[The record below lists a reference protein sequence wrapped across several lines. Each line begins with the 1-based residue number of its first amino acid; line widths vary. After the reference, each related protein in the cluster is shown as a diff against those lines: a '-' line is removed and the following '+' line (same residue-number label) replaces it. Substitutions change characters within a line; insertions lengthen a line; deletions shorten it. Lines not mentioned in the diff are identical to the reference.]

1 MKKSGK
7 TKQSKKSKPLPKKN
21 IPKKS
26 KPKKE
31 IDLSEEEPEFSSENE
46 YMNYVG
52 VKNEMKND
60 IQENFDEPF
69 TYLMGNADNIITK
82 STYTKIEYENGK
94 PVNEEHYQ
102 AESVNHKDK
111 KGHNIA
117 EKKEKYKNEK
127 AGIEKISHQRLMDG
141 EKKEKYKNEKAGIEK
156 ISHQRLMDGKGTKV
170 IKKINLKSGDKEEH
184 NIYKGIK
191 EKNVK
196 DFNKKYNTLKERV
209 KLDEMFEEVKLLG
222 RKRNLEQGKVLLLGD
237 GNENKEIKEKEE
249 KKDNKENK
257 SKKEKSEKKVKKEDK
272 KEKEKIKEKKG
283 KKEEE
288 KTKNVSKSKSKSKNK
303 NKKNKK

>member
-7 TKQSKKSKPLPKKN
+7 SKQSKKSKPLPKKN

-94 PVNEEHYQ
+94 PINEEHYQ

-117 EKKEKYKNEK
+117 
-127 AGIEKISHQRLMDG
+127 

-257 SKKEKSEKKVKKEDK
+257 SKKEKGEKKVKKEDK

>member
-52 VKNEMKND
+52 IKNEMKND

-141 EKKEKYKNEKAGIEK
+141 
-156 ISHQRLMDGKGTKV
+156 KGTKV

-196 DFNKKYNTLKERV
+196 DFNKKYNTLKEKV

-222 RKRNLEQGKVLLLGD
+222 RKRKLEQGKVLLLGD

-283 KKEEE
+283 KKEEV

>member
-7 TKQSKKSKPLPKKN
+7 TKQPKKSKPLPKKS

-94 PVNEEHYQ
+94 PINEEHYQ

-127 AGIEKISHQRLMDG
+127 E
-141 EKKEKYKNEKAGIEK
+141 GIEK

-196 DFNKKYNTLKERV
+196 DFNKKYNTLKEKV

-257 SKKEKSEKKVKKEDK
+257 SKKEKGEKKVKKEDK

>member
-7 TKQSKKSKPLPKKN
+7 RKQAQKTKPLPKK
-21 IPKKS
+21 PASKKQKAS
-26 KPKKE
+26 KTLE
-31 IDLSEEEPEFSSENE
+31 YSEENPEFSSENE

-52 VKNEMKND
+52 AKNEMIDD
-60 IQENFDEPF
+60 IKENFNEPF
-69 TYLMGNADNIITK
+69 TYLMGNSDNIITK

-94 PVNEEHYQ
+94 PINEEHYQ

-127 AGIEKISHQRLMDG
+127 EGIEKISHQ
-141 EKKEKYKNEKAGIEK
+141 K
-156 ISHQRLMDGKGTKV
+156 LMDGKGTKV
-170 IKKINLKSGDKEEH
+170 IKKINLNSGDKEEH

-196 DFNKKYNTLKERV
+196 DFNKKYNDYKEKV
-209 KLDEMFEEVKLLG
+209 KLDEMFEQVKLLG
-222 RKRNLEQGKVLLLGD
+222 RKRNLEKGKVLLLGD
-237 GNENKEIKEKEE
+237 GNEYNKSKGKEE
-249 KKDNKENK
+249 KKDNKNKKAKNEKKENK
-257 SKKEKSEKKVKKEDK
+257 EINEKKEKKEKGKEKQKENIKEEPGKRREEKKT
-272 KEKEKIKEKKG
+272 III
-283 KKEEE
+283 
-288 KTKNVSKSKSKSKNK
+288 NSKSKNK

>member
-141 EKKEKYKNEKAGIEK
+141 
-156 ISHQRLMDGKGTKV
+156 KGTKV

-196 DFNKKYNTLKERV
+196 DFNKKYNTLKEKV

-257 SKKEKSEKKVKKEDK
+257 SKKEKGEKKVKKEDK

>member
-7 TKQSKKSKPLPKKN
+7 SKQSKKSKPLPKKSV
-21 IPKKS
+21 PKKS

-94 PVNEEHYQ
+94 PINEEHYQ

-117 EKKEKYKNEK
+117 
-127 AGIEKISHQRLMDG
+127 

-196 DFNKKYNTLKERV
+196 DFNKKYNTLKEKV

-257 SKKEKSEKKVKKEDK
+257 GKKEKSEKKVKKEDK
-272 KEKEKIKEKKG
+272 REKEKIKEKKG

>member
-7 TKQSKKSKPLPKKN
+7 TKQSKKSKPLPKKI

-69 TYLMGNADNIITK
+69 SYLMGNADNIITK

-141 EKKEKYKNEKAGIEK
+141 
-156 ISHQRLMDGKGTKV
+156 KGTKV

-196 DFNKKYNTLKERV
+196 DFNKKYNTLKEKV

-237 GNENKEIKEKEE
+237 GNENKENKEKEE

-257 SKKEKSEKKVKKEDK
+257 SKKEKGEKKVKKEDK

-288 KTKNVSKSKSKSKNK
+288 KTKNVSKSKSKSSKIFKYKQLLYSFINK
-303 NKKNKK
+303 Y

>member
-7 TKQSKKSKPLPKKN
+7 AKQSKKSKPLPKKS

-94 PVNEEHYQ
+94 PINEEHYQ

-117 EKKEKYKNEK
+117 
-127 AGIEKISHQRLMDG
+127 

-196 DFNKKYNTLKERV
+196 DFNKKYNTLKEKV

-257 SKKEKSEKKVKKEDK
+257 SKKEKIEKKVKKEDK

-283 KKEEE
+283 KKEE
-288 KTKNVSKSKSKSKNK
+288 KKAKNVSKSKSKSKNK

>member
-7 TKQSKKSKPLPKKN
+7 SKQPKKSKPLPKKN

-31 IDLSEEEPEFSSENE
+31 LDLSEEEPEFSSENE

-69 TYLMGNADNIITK
+69 TYLMGNSDNIITK

-94 PVNEEHYQ
+94 PINEEHYQ

-117 EKKEKYKNEK
+117 
-127 AGIEKISHQRLMDG
+127 

-191 EKNVK
+191 EQNVK
-196 DFNKKYNTLKERV
+196 DFNKKYNTLKEKV

-237 GNENKEIKEKEE
+237 GNENKEKEE
-249 KKDNKENK
+249 KKDCKETK
-257 SKKEKSEKKVKKEDK
+257 SKKEKKEKKNKKEDI
-272 KEKEKIKEKKG
+272 KEKEKIKEKPGK
-283 KKEEE
+283 KKEE
-288 KTKNVSKSKSKSKNK
+288 KAKNVSKSKSKSKNK

>member
-7 TKQSKKSKPLPKKN
+7 TKQSKKSKPLPKKI

-94 PVNEEHYQ
+94 PINEEHYQ

-117 EKKEKYKNEK
+117 
-127 AGIEKISHQRLMDG
+127 

-196 DFNKKYNTLKERV
+196 DFNKKYNTLKEKV

-257 SKKEKSEKKVKKEDK
+257 GKKEKSQKKVKKEDK

-283 KKEEE
+283 KKEEV
-288 KTKNVSKSKSKSKNK
+288 KTKNVSKSKSKNK

>member
-7 TKQSKKSKPLPKKN
+7 TKQSKKSNPLPKKI

-26 KPKKE
+26 RPKKE

-94 PVNEEHYQ
+94 PINEEHYQ

-117 EKKEKYKNEK
+117 
-127 AGIEKISHQRLMDG
+127 

-272 KEKEKIKEKKG
+272 REKEKIKEKKG
-283 KKEEE
+283 KKEEV
-288 KTKNVSKSKSKSKNK
+288 KTKNISKSKSKSKNK

>member
-7 TKQSKKSKPLPKKN
+7 SKQPKKSKPLPKKN

-31 IDLSEEEPEFSSENE
+31 LDLSEEEPEFSSENE

-69 TYLMGNADNIITK
+69 TYLMGNSDNIITK

-94 PVNEEHYQ
+94 PINEEHYQ

-127 AGIEKISHQRLMDG
+127 AGIEKISHQ
-141 EKKEKYKNEKAGIEK
+141 K
-156 ISHQRLMDGKGTKV
+156 LMDGKGTKV
-170 IKKINLKSGDKEEH
+170 IRQVNLNSGDKEEH

-196 DFNKKYNTLKERV
+196 DFNKKYNDFKEKV
-209 KLDEMFEEVKLLG
+209 KLDEMFQQVKLLG
-222 RKRNLEQGKVLLLGD
+222 RKRNLDKGKVLLLGD
-237 GNENKEIKEKEE
+237 GNEI
-249 KKDNKENK
+249 KDNNEI
-257 SKKEKSEKKVKKEDK
+257 KEDK
-272 KEKEKIKEKKG
+272 KEKKENKSEKEKKE
-283 KKEEE
+283 KKEKNKKEI
-288 KTKNVSKSKSKSKNK
+288 KTKEDKKENRNNEKKKEIKKKNESKSKSKNK
-303 NKKNKK
+303 NRKIKK

>member
-7 TKQSKKSKPLPKKN
+7 SKQPKKSKPLPKKN

-31 IDLSEEEPEFSSENE
+31 LDLSEEEPEFSSENE

-69 TYLMGNADNIITK
+69 TYLMGNSDNIITK

-94 PVNEEHYQ
+94 PINEEHYQ

-111 KGHNIA
+111 TGHNIA
-117 EKKEKYKNEK
+117 
-127 AGIEKISHQRLMDG
+127 

-191 EKNVK
+191 EQNVK
-196 DFNKKYNTLKERV
+196 DFNKKYNTLKEKV

-237 GNENKEIKEKEE
+237 GNENKEKEEKKE
-249 KKDNKENK
+249 KKDNKETK
-257 SKKEKSEKKVKKEDK
+257 SKKGKIEKKNKKEDI
-272 KEKEKIKEKKG
+272 KEKEKIKEKPG
-283 KKEEE
+283 KKKEE